1 MVPRAALRSVG
12 VALMALALALGLVA
26 GCGND
31 GEGSSGDG
39 AAATLE
45 VPEGF
50 VVEEVVDGLEGPTQ
64 LQVLD
69 DGRYL
74 VAQLAGDEGEPE
86 GQVLV
91 IDPDTGEREVLF
103 DGLVTPT
110 GVAVVGDDVW
120 VMEQRRLSVGALPA
134 SSSSSPGEL
143 RVVLD
148 DLPYNGRSE
157 GTLTPL
163 DDGRLLYHTSGSITS
178 GRASDGSGAVWVL
191 DAAAVADGAAPDPQQ
206 VAVGFKN
213 AYARTVGPD
222 GTLWQSEVTDGSFD
236 GDQGPDELVAIPAG
250 ALDGS
255 ASAVADGGWPRCI
268 GDRQPVEQF
277 GGSTEAC
284 GSTLWAQALFPA
296 GATPTSVVV
305 SPWDDEELLV
315 ALWNRGEIV
324 AVPTAGSTD
333 GPVEV
338 ATWATGIDRPQH
350 LVAGGDRL
358 LVVDHDGGTILAVN
372 EA

>member
-1 MVPRAALRSVG
+1 VG
-12 VALMALALALGLVA
+12 VALLALGLAVGVA
-26 GCGND
+26 VGCGSD
-31 GEGSSGDG
+31 GEGGGSAGG
-39 AAATLE
+39 AAASLE

-50 VVEEVVDGLEGPTQ
+50 VVEELVDGLEGPTQ

-86 GQVLV
+86 GQVLR
-91 IDPDTGEREVLF
+91 IAPDTGEREVLF

-110 GVAVVGDDVW
+110 GVAVVGEDVW
-120 VMEQRRLSVGALPA
+120 VMEQRRLSVGALP
-134 SSSSSPGEL
+134 SSSSSSVSSPGEL

-163 DDGRLLYHTSGSITS
+163 ADGRLLYHTSGSITS

-191 DAAAVADGAAPDPQQ
+191 DAAAVADGEAPDPQQ

-236 GDQGPDELVAIPAG
+236 GEQAPDELVAVPAG
-250 ALDGS
+250 ALEGT
-255 ASAVADGGWPRCI
+255 ATPVADGGWPRCI

-277 GGSTEAC
+277 EGTSAAC
-284 GSTLWAQALFPA
+284 ASSLGAHALFPA

-305 SPWDDEELLV
+305 SPWNDDELLV

-338 ATWATGIDRPQH
+338 ATWATGIDQPQH
-350 LVAGGDRL
+350 LVTDGDRL
-358 LVVDHDGGTILAVN
+358 LVVDHEGGTVLAVTR
-372 EA
+372 A